1 MSTKEVVLVTG
12 GSGLVGQAIRTVA
25 ERDDYSK
32 YTFFF
37 ASSSD
42 ADLAKLDEARAL
54 FAKVSLFII
63 THYNY

>member
-25 ERDDYSK
+25 ERDDSK